1 MIADDEILA
10 FDRSV
15 VLVEVAPVK
24 ISPALIEQIA
34 HETGL
39 KIGGRLFSDTLS
51 ERGGQSTSY
60 FVTFDP
66 GGIMTALQAGGSLHQ
81 KDYSKMPKGRV

>member
-1 MIADDEILA
+1 MIAKDKILV
-10 FDRSV
+10 FDRLV
-15 VLVEVAPVK
+15 VLVAAAPVK
-24 ISPALIEQIA
+24 ISLALIGQIA
-34 HETGL
+34 HETVL

-51 ERGGQSTSY
+51 ERGGPSTSY

-81 KDYSKMPKGRV
+81 KDYSKMPKGRA